1 MAKLTKKLYTLGE
14 EIFNSVSHG
23 IGAGLSVAGL
33 VIMVVFSAV
42 QGDPWKVVSSAI
54 FGASLIILYT
64 MSTLYHSFTN
74 PTAKKVF
81 RIFDHS
87 TIFILIAGTYTPITL
102 VTMRS
107 VNKGLAW
114 TIFGILWGLTVIG
127 IVLNSINLEKFKK
140 ISLVCYVIM
149 GWSIIMAVNPLIIS
163 PIKNH
168 AHFPIPLGGM
178 LFLLIGGIFYT
189 VGIIFYKMKSVKYM
203 HSIWHLFTVAGSV
216 FQFFAILLYVIM

>member
-127 IVLNSINLEKFKK
+127 IVLNSINLDKFKQ

-168 AHFPIPLGGM
+168 THFPIPLGGM

-216 FQFFAILLYVIM
+216 FQFFAILLYIIM

>member
-1 MAKLTKKLYTLGE
+1 MAKITKKLYTLGE

-42 QGDPWKVVSSAI
+42 QGDPWKVVGSAI

-168 AHFPIPLGGM
+168 TPFPIPLGGM
-178 LFLLIGGIFYT
+178 IFLLIGGIFYT

-216 FQFFAILLYVIM
+216 FHFFAILLYVIM